1 MVSEAEVNRIATI
14 LFDTWKRVD
23 PNSGVAKYPVSY
35 VATFADMARAIVADR
50 GDIETAIR
58 ADQVERDAKVAESW
72 KLRWAEDHKRF
83 DDQFWEAGAA
93 VAEQIENDIRQ
104 KGSDHAG

>member
-1 MVSEAEVNRIATI
+1 MVSE
-14 LFDTWKRVD
+14 
-23 PNSGVAKYPVSY
+23 
-35 VATFADMARAIVADR
+35 MARQAAASL
-50 GDIETAIR
+50 IEEYWSGSDAAMMKLARSYRDGHEQGAFVRAFARFEAAIR